1 VLASFIHLFLQNFNT
16 LLSSVSGGFLSG
28 VNHDSTDPAR
38 SPLTPGQ
45 LVS

>member
-16 LLSSVSGGFLSG
+16 LLSSVSGGFPTG